1 MHYPDDRLQMAKR
14 ISLREFQEGL
24 VRRLTSAA
32 RGEISRAVLGVQVG
46 PGDGSSQ
53 DPGCWL
59 LQLADAG
66 EILPLPVITPVPL
79 ARHWFVGVANIR
91 GMLYGVVDF
100 SAFLGG
106 EPTPMNGS
114 ARLLLIGARHGSN
127 SALLVRRTLG
137 LKAPDGLS
145 AFEPATA
152 QDAASPWL
160 AGRCRD
166 VGAESPLSW
175 QWLDVARLLQHPEF
189 LDIAR

>member
-1 MHYPDDRLQMAKR
+1 MAKR
-14 ISLREFQEGL
+14 ISLREFQENL

-32 RGEISRAVLGVQVG
+32 RGETSRAVLGVQVG
-46 PGDGSSQ
+46 RGDGTLH
-53 DPGCWL
+53 DPGYWL

-66 EILPLPVITPVPL
+66 EIVPLPAITPVPL
-79 ARHWFVGVANIR
+79 AQPWFVGVANIR
-91 GMLYGVVDF
+91 GMLYSVVDF

-106 EPTPMNGS
+106 EPTPLNAS

-137 LKAPDGLS
+137 LKAPDSLS
-145 AFEPATA
+145 ELEAP
-152 QDAASPWL
+152 AASDAPCSWL
-160 AGRCRD
+160 AGRCHD
-166 VGAESPLSW
+166 VAGEAPITW